1 VLFRT
6 DDTANY
12 TYERLGGRMTK
23 DITNEQETIAVDGP
37 VDLYDGLPCAPPAL
51 VVVYGAQLGKTFY
64 LQSDL
69 QTIGRSGSC
78 DIHLPEDSVSRR
90 HAQITVT
97 RNGVSVIDLDTTNGL
112 FVNGHRVQQA
122 ELQDGDRLHMGETVL
137 KYLSRDNA
145 ESKFHEDI
153 YRLMTVDDLTQAF
166 NRPYFQES
174 LKREL
179 SRALRYERC
188 LSLALLDIDQFK
200 DINDTHGHPAGDEIL
215 VAFVKLVKRHIR
227 ESDLLARY
235 GGDEFAIILPE
246 ADASSALL
254 FCEKLRALVAA
265 YPFPHGKQRLT
276 VTTSIGLQSYTH
288 ADGEISAELMVA
300 AADKQLY
307 EAKKEGRNRICAGRF
322 DESRAAG

>member
-1 VLFRT
+1 M
-6 DDTANY
+6 A
-12 TYERLGGRMTK
+12 K
-23 DITNEQETIAVDGP
+23 DMTNEQETIAVDGP

-64 LQSDL
+64 LQDAL
-69 QTIGRSGSC
+69 QTIGRDGSC

-90 HAQITVT
+90 HAQIAVARDRVT
-97 RNGVSVIDLDTTNGL
+97 ASDLDATNGL

-122 ELQDGDRLHMGETVL
+122 ELQDGDRLHLGETVL
-137 KYLSRDNA
+137 KFLSRNNA
-145 ESKFHEDI
+145 ESRFHEDI

-215 VAFVKLVKRHIR
+215 MAFVKLIKHHIR

-246 ADASSALL
+246 ADATAALQ

-265 YPFPHGKQRLT
+265 CPFRCGPQRVA

-288 ADGEISAELMVA
+288 TDGEILAEQMVA

-307 EAKKEGRNRICAGRF
+307 NAKKAGRNRICAGSF
-322 DESRAAG
+322 AESRPVE

>member
-1 VLFRT
+1 M
-6 DDTANY
+6 AQ
-12 TYERLGGRMTK
+12 
-23 DITNEQETIAVDGP
+23 DIINEQTTIAVDGP
-37 VDLYDGLPCAPPAL
+37 IDLYDGIPCVPPAL
-51 VVVYGAQLGKTFY
+51 VVVYGNQLGKTFY
-64 LQSDL
+64 LQDAL
-69 QTIGRSGSC
+69 QIIGRSGSC

-90 HAQITVT
+90 HAQIAVAH
-97 RNGVSVIDLDTTNGL
+97 NGVTASDLDSTNGL

-122 ELQDGDRLHMGETVL
+122 ELQDGDRLHLGETVL
-137 KYLSRDNA
+137 KFLSRNNA
-145 ESKFHEDI
+145 ESRFHEDI

-215 VAFVKLVKRHIR
+215 RAFVKLIKHHIR

-246 ADASSALL
+246 ADAAAALK
-254 FCEKLRALVAA
+254 FCEKLRSLVAA
-265 YPFPHGKQRLT
+265 CPFRCGAQRVA

-288 ADGEISAELMVA
+288 TDGEILAEQVVA

-307 EAKKEGRNRICAGRF
+307 DAKKTGRNRICTGNFA
-322 DESRAAG
+322 ESRPVE